1 MVLNWFIQIALGILG
16 GVMLYY
22 GAEFLVKGGVS
33 IALKFKITPLVIGLT
48 LVAFAT
54 SAPELAV
61 SIDASLKG
69 HGDVAMGN
77 VVGSNICN
85 IALILGLSALI
96 APLPVNRKILKLDMP
111 LMLAATAVL
120 ILFFL
125 LNNGVNRWQGAV
137 LFAGVVFYTVWSIY
151 SSRKEGV
158 SEDDG
163 GDEVEIKEVNTLL
176 SIGLVIAG
184 LLTLV
189 FGARFF
195 VGSATFIARQLSVP
209 EAVIALTVVA
219 FGTSLPELATS
230 VVAALKGEQDIA
242 IGNVVGSN
250 IFNILC
256 IMGIAPMIK
265 PVAARGIST
274 IDMLVMAVVALLLL
288 VMMLFGKK
296 INRAEG
302 ALFLGIN
309 FAYVGYLV
317 YKVLCPPTA

>member
-1 MVLNWFIQIALGILG
+1 MDWFLQILQGILG

-61 SIDASLKG
+61 SISASLKG
-69 HGDVAMGN
+69 SGDVAMGN

-96 APLPVNRKILKLDMP
+96 APLPVNKKLLKLDMP
-111 LMLAATAVL
+111 LVMGASLVLA
-120 ILFFL
+120 LFYL
-125 LNNGVNRWQGAV
+125 LNNGVNRWQGAIF
-137 LFAGVVFYTVWSIY
+137 FAGVLAYTVWSIY

-163 GDEVEIKEVNTLL
+163 GDEVEIKEVSTLL

-184 LLTLV
+184 LLILV

-195 VGSATFIARQLSVP
+195 VGCATFVATKLGVP

-230 VVAALKGEQDIA
+230 VVAALKHEQDIA

-256 IMGIAPMIK
+256 IMGISPMIK
-265 PVAARGIST
+265 PITARGIT
-274 IDMLVMAVVALLLL
+274 LLDMGLMIGIAALLWA
-288 VMMLFGKK
+288 MMIFGKK
-296 INRAEG
+296 INRLEG
-302 ALFLGIN
+302 ALFLVIN
-309 FAYVGYLV
+309 FTYVGYLV
-317 YKVLCPPTA
+317 YKVL

>member
-1 MVLNWFIQIALGILG
+1 
-16 GVMLYY
+16 MLYY

-96 APLPVNRKILKLDMP
+96 SPLPVNRKILKLDMP

-137 LFAGVVFYTVWSIY
+137 FFAGVVSYTVWSIY

-302 ALFLGIN
+302 ALFLGIT

-317 YKVLCPPTA
+317 YKVL

>member
-69 HGDVAMGN
+69 QGDVAMGN

-120 ILFFL
+120 ILFVL
-125 LNNGVNRWQGAV
+125 LNHGVNRWQGAV

-195 VGSATFIARQLSVP
+195 VGCATFIARQLEVP

-317 YKVLCPPTA
+317 YKVL

>member
-1 MVLNWFIQIALGILG
+1 MSAWVINILLGILG

-33 IALKFKITPLVIGLT
+33 IALKFKISPLVIGLT

-69 HGDVAMGN
+69 HGDVALGN

-96 APLPVNRKILKLDMP
+96 APLPVNRKLLKLDMP
-111 LMLAATAVL
+111 LMMGASLL
-120 ILFFL
+120 LLLFFWL
-125 LNNGVNRWQGAV
+125 SNGVNRWQGAI
-137 LFAGVVFYTVWSIY
+137 LFAGVVSYTVWSVY

-163 GDEVEIKEVNTLL
+163 GDEVEIKEINTFL
-176 SIGLVIAG
+176 SIGLVVAG

-189 FGARFF
+189 FGAKFF
-195 VGSATFIARQLSVP
+195 VGCATFVAARLGVP
-209 EAVIALTVVA
+209 EAVIALTIVA

-230 VVAALKGEQDIA
+230 VVAALKHEQDIA

-250 IFNILC
+250 IFNVLC
-256 IMGIAPMIK
+256 ILGISPMIK
-265 PVAARGIST
+265 PVTAQGINYL
-274 IDMLVMAVVALLLL
+274 DFGVMLGVALALWL
-288 VMMLFGKK
+288 MMIFGKK
-296 INRAEG
+296 ITRTEG
-302 ALFLGIN
+302 LFFLLIN
-309 FAYVGYLV
+309 TTYVGYLV
-317 YKVLCPPTA
+317 CRVI

>member
-1 MVLNWFIQIALGILG
+1 MDWFVQIMLGILG

-61 SIDASLKG
+61 SISASLKG
-69 HGDVAMGN
+69 SGDVAMGN

-96 APLPVNRKILKLDMP
+96 APLPVNKKLLKLDIP
-111 LMLAATAVL
+111 LMFVASLLLTGC
-120 ILFFL
+120 FL
-125 LNNGVNRWQGAV
+125 LNHGVNRWQG
-137 LFAGVVFYTVWSIY
+137 LIFFLGILSYTVWSIY
-151 SSRKEGV
+151 ASRKEGV

-163 GDEVEIKEVNTLL
+163 GDEVEIKEINTWL
-176 SIGLVIAG
+176 SVALVVGG
-184 LLTLV
+184 LLILV

-195 VGSATFIARQLSVP
+195 VGSAEFIALNLGVP
-209 EAVIALTVVA
+209 KAIVGLTVVA

-230 VVAALKGEQDIA
+230 IVAALKKEQDIA

-256 IMGIAPMIK
+256 IMGISPMIK
-265 PVAARGIST
+265 PIAAQGISLY
-274 IDMLVMAVVALLLL
+274 DFGVMLVIAALLWG
-288 VMMLFGKK
+288 MMICCKK
-296 INRAEG
+296 IGRPAG
-302 ALFLGIN
+302 LVLLIAN
-309 FAYVGYLV
+309 FAYVGWLIAQTV
-317 YKVLCPPTA
+317 K

>member
-1 MVLNWFIQIALGILG
+1 MSAWFINILMGILG

-33 IALKFKITPLVIGLT
+33 IALKFKISPLVIGLT

-69 HGDVAMGN
+69 HGDVALGN

-96 APLPVNRKILKLDMP
+96 APLPINKKLLKLDMP
-111 LMLAATAVL
+111 LMMAASLLLV
-120 ILFFL
+120 LFFC
-125 LNNGVNRWQGAV
+125 LNNGVNRWQGAIF
-137 LFAGVVFYTVWSIY
+137 FAGVIAYTVWSIY
-151 SSRKEGV
+151 ASRKEGV

-163 GDEVEIKEVNTLL
+163 GDEVEIKEINTLL
-176 SIGLVIAG
+176 SIGLVIGG
-184 LLTLV
+184 LLILV
-189 FGARFF
+189 FGAKFF
-195 VGSATFIARQLSVP
+195 VGCATFIATRLGVP
-209 EAVIALTVVA
+209 EAVIALTIVA

-230 VVAALKGEQDIA
+230 IVAALKHEQDIA

-256 IMGIAPMIK
+256 IMGVSPMIK
-265 PVAARGIST
+265 PVAARGLT
-274 IDMLVMAVVALLLL
+274 FLDMGVMIGIALLLWI
-288 VMMLFGKK
+288 MMICGKK

-302 ALFLGIN
+302 ALLLVIN
-309 FAYVGYLV
+309 FVYVGFLV
-317 YKVLCPPTA
+317 YKVL

>member
-1 MVLNWFIQIALGILG
+1 MVVWLTNILLGILG

-33 IALKFKITPLVIGLT
+33 IALKFKVSPLVIGLT

-96 APLPVNRKILKLDMP
+96 APLPINKKLLKLDMP
-111 LMLAATAVL
+111 LMMAASLLLA
-120 ILFFL
+120 LFFWF
-125 LNNGVNRWQGAV
+125 NNGVNRWQGAL
-137 LFAGVVFYTVWSIY
+137 LFIGVVTYTVWSVY
-151 SSRKEGV
+151 ASRKEGV
-158 SEDDG
+158 SENDG
-163 GDEVEIKEVNTLL
+163 GDEVEMKEVSVLL

-189 FGARFF
+189 FGAKFF
-195 VGSATFIARQLSVP
+195 VGCATFIATRLGVP

-230 VVAALKGEQDIA
+230 VVAALKHEQDIA

-250 IFNILC
+250 IFNILS
-256 IMGIAPMIK
+256 IMGITPMIK
-265 PVAARGIST
+265 PVTAQGIT
-274 IDMLVMAVVALLLL
+274 YLDMGLMLGIAALLWI
-288 VMMLFGKK
+288 MMIFGKK
-296 INRAEG
+296 LNRAEG
-302 ALFLGIN
+302 TLLLVIN
-309 FAYVGYLV
+309 FLYVGFLV
-317 YKVLCPPTA
+317 YKVL

>member
-1 MVLNWFIQIALGILG
+1 MSAWVINILMGILG

-33 IALKFKITPLVIGLT
+33 IALKFKISPLVIGLT

-61 SIDASLKG
+61 SINASLKG
-69 HGDVAMGN
+69 HGDVALGN

-96 APLPVNRKILKLDMP
+96 APLPVNRKLLKLDMP
-111 LMLAATAVL
+111 LMMAASLAL
-120 ILFFL
+120 LLFFWL
-125 LNNGVNRWQGAV
+125 SNGVNRWQGAI
-137 LFAGVVFYTVWSIY
+137 LFAGVVSYTVWSVY
-151 SSRKEGV
+151 ASRKEGV

-163 GDEVEIKEVNTLL
+163 GDEVEIKEINTFL

-189 FGARFF
+189 FGAKFF
-195 VGSATFIARQLSVP
+195 VGCATFVAAKLGVP
-209 EAVIALTVVA
+209 EAVIALTIVA

-230 VVAALKGEQDIA
+230 VVAALKHEQDIA

-250 IFNILC
+250 IFNILS
-256 IMGIAPMIK
+256 IMGISPMIK
-265 PVAARGIST
+265 PVTAQGINYL
-274 IDMLVMAVVALLLL
+274 DFGVMIGVALALW
-288 VMMLFGKK
+288 VMMIFGKK
-296 INRAEG
+296 ITRTEG
-302 ALFLGIN
+302 LFFLLIN
-309 FAYVGYLV
+309 TAYVGYLV
-317 YKVLCPPTA
+317 YRVI

>member
-1 MVLNWFIQIALGILG
+1 MDWFIQISMGILG

-33 IALKFKITPLVIGLT
+33 IALKFKISPLVIGLT

-61 SIDASLKG
+61 SVGATFDG

-96 APLPVNRKILKLDMP
+96 APLPVNRKLLKLDMP
-111 LMLAATAVL
+111 LMMGASLLLA
-120 ILFFL
+120 LFYL
-125 LNNGVNRWQGAV
+125 LNNGVNRWQGAIF
-137 LFAGVVFYTVWSIY
+137 FAGIIAYTVWSIY
-151 SSRKEGV
+151 ASRKEGV

-163 GDEVEIKEVNTLL
+163 GDEVEIKEVKTWL
-176 SIGLVIAG
+176 SILLVVGG
-184 LLTLV
+184 LLILV
-189 FGARFF
+189 YGAKFF
-195 VGSATFIARQLSVP
+195 VGCATFVAAKLGVP

-230 VVAALKGEQDIA
+230 IVAALKHEQDIA

-256 IMGIAPMIK
+256 IMGVTPVLK
-265 PVAARGIST
+265 PVTAAGIT
-274 IDMLVMAVVALLLL
+274 LLDMGVMIGIALLLWG
-288 VMMLFGKK
+288 MMIFGKK
-296 INRAEG
+296 ITRAEG
-302 ALFLGIN
+302 ALLLILN
-309 FAYVGYLV
+309 FVYVGYLV
-317 YKVLCPPTA
+317 MQTVK

>member
-1 MVLNWFIQIALGILG
+1 MSAWVINILMGILG

-33 IALKFKITPLVIGLT
+33 IALKFKISPLVIGLT

-61 SIDASLKG
+61 SINASLKG
-69 HGDVAMGN
+69 HGDVALGN

-96 APLPVNRKILKLDMP
+96 APLPVNRKLLKLDMP
-111 LMLAATAVL
+111 LMMAASLAL
-120 ILFFL
+120 LLFFWL
-125 LNNGVNRWQGAV
+125 SNGVNRWQGAI
-137 LFAGVVFYTVWSIY
+137 LFAGVVAYTVWSVY

-163 GDEVEIKEVNTLL
+163 GDDVEIKEINTFL

-189 FGARFF
+189 FGAKFF
-195 VGSATFIARQLSVP
+195 VGCATFVAAKLGVP

-219 FGTSLPELATS
+219 LGTSLPELATS
-230 VVAALKGEQDIA
+230 VVAALKHEQDIA

-250 IFNILC
+250 IFNILS
-256 IMGIAPMIK
+256 IMGISPMIK
-265 PVAARGIST
+265 PVTAQGINYL
-274 IDMLVMAVVALLLL
+274 DFGVMIGVALALW
-288 VMMLFGKK
+288 VMMIFGKK
-296 INRAEG
+296 ITRTEG
-302 ALFLGIN
+302 IFFLLIN
-309 FAYVGYLV
+309 TAYVGFLV
-317 YKVLCPPTA
+317 YRVI

>member
-1 MVLNWFIQIALGILG
+1 MVVWLTNILLGILG

-33 IALKFKITPLVIGLT
+33 IALKFKVSPLVIGLT

-96 APLPVNRKILKLDMP
+96 APLPINKKLLKLDMP
-111 LMLAATAVL
+111 LMMAASLLLA
-120 ILFFL
+120 LFFW
-125 LNNGVNRWQGAV
+125 LNNGVNRWQGAL
-137 LFAGVVFYTVWSIY
+137 LFIGVVTYTVWSVY
-151 SSRKEGV
+151 ASRKEGV
-158 SEDDG
+158 SENDG
-163 GDEVEIKEVNTLL
+163 GDEVEMKEVSVLL

-189 FGARFF
+189 FGAKFF
-195 VGSATFIARQLSVP
+195 VGCATFIATRLGVP

-230 VVAALKGEQDIA
+230 VVAALKHEQDIA

-250 IFNILC
+250 IFNILS
-256 IMGIAPMIK
+256 IMGITPMIK
-265 PVAARGIST
+265 PVTAQGIT
-274 IDMLVMAVVALLLL
+274 YLDMGLMLGIAALLWI
-288 VMMLFGKK
+288 MMIFGKK
-296 INRAEG
+296 LNRAEG
-302 ALFLGIN
+302 TLLLVIN
-309 FAYVGYLV
+309 FLYAGFLV
-317 YKVLCPPTA
+317 YKVL

>member
-1 MVLNWFIQIALGILG
+1 MDWFIQIAMGILG

-33 IALKFKITPLVIGLT
+33 IALKFKISPLVIGLT

-61 SIDASLKG
+61 SLDATLEG

-96 APLPVNRKILKLDMP
+96 SPLPVNRKLLKLDMP
-111 LMLAATAVL
+111 LMMGASLLLAM
-120 ILFFL
+120 FYL
-125 LNNGVNRWQGAV
+125 LNNGVNRWQGAIF
-137 LFAGVVFYTVWSIY
+137 FAGIIAYTVWSIY
-151 SSRKEGV
+151 ASRKEGV

-163 GDEVEIKEVNTLL
+163 GDEVEIKEVKTWL
-176 SIGLVIAG
+176 SIVLVVGG
-184 LLTLV
+184 LLILV
-189 FGARFF
+189 YGAKFF
-195 VGSATFIARQLSVP
+195 VGCATFVAAKLGVP

-230 VVAALKGEQDIA
+230 IVAALKNEQDIA

-256 IMGIAPMIK
+256 IMGITPVVK
-265 PVAARGIST
+265 PVAATGIT
-274 IDMLVMAVVALLLL
+274 QLDMGVMLGVSLLLWG
-288 VMMLFGKK
+288 MILFGKK
-296 INRAEG
+296 ISRTAG
-302 ALFLGIN
+302 GILLLIN
-309 FAYVGYLV
+309 CVYVGYLV
-317 YKVLCPPTA
+317 VHTLK

>member
-1 MVLNWFIQIALGILG
+1 MDWFLQILQGILG

-61 SIDASLKG
+61 SISASLNG
-69 HGDVAMGN
+69 SGDVAMGN

-96 APLPVNRKILKLDMP
+96 APLPVNKKLLKLDMP
-111 LMLAATAVL
+111 LMLGASLVL
-120 ILFFL
+120 ALFYL
-125 LNNGVNRWQGAV
+125 LNNGVNRWQGAIF
-137 LFAGVVFYTVWSIY
+137 FAGILAYTVWSIY

-163 GDEVEIKEVNTLL
+163 GDEVEIKEVSTLL

-184 LLTLV
+184 LLILV

-195 VGSATFIARQLSVP
+195 VGCATFVATKLGVP

-230 VVAALKGEQDIA
+230 IVAALKHEQDIA

-256 IMGIAPMIK
+256 IMGISPMLK
-265 PVAARGIST
+265 PIAAKGIT
-274 IDMLVMAVVALLLL
+274 LLDMGLMIGIAALLWA
-288 VMMLFGKK
+288 MMIFGKK
-296 INRAEG
+296 INRLEG
-302 ALFLGIN
+302 ALFLVIN
-309 FAYVGYLV
+309 FTYVGYLV
-317 YKVLCPPTA
+317 YKVL

>member
-1 MVLNWFIQIALGILG
+1 MQAVLNLFYGLAGLAL
-16 GVMLYY
+16 LYY

-33 IALKFKITPLVIGLT
+33 IALKFKVSPLVIGLT

-96 APLPVNRKILKLDMP
+96 APLPINKKLLKLDMP
-111 LMLAATAVL
+111 LMMAASLLLA
-120 ILFFL
+120 LFFW
-125 LNNGVNRWQGAV
+125 LNNGVNRWQGAL
-137 LFAGVVFYTVWSIY
+137 LFIGVVTYTVWSVY
-151 SSRKEGV
+151 ASRKEGV
-158 SEDDG
+158 SENDG
-163 GDEVEIKEVNTLL
+163 GDEVEMKEVSILL

-189 FGARFF
+189 FGAKFF
-195 VGSATFIARQLSVP
+195 VGCATFIATRLGVP

-230 VVAALKGEQDIA
+230 VVAALKHEQDIA

-250 IFNILC
+250 IFNILS
-256 IMGIAPMIK
+256 IMGITPMIK
-265 PVAARGIST
+265 PVTAQGIT
-274 IDMLVMAVVALLLL
+274 YLDMGLMLGIAALLWI
-288 VMMLFGKK
+288 MMIFGKK

-302 ALFLGIN
+302 TLLLVIN
-309 FAYVGYLV
+309 FLYAGFLV
-317 YKVLCPPTA
+317 YKVL

>member
-1 MVLNWFIQIALGILG
+1 MVVWLINILLGILG

-33 IALKFKITPLVIGLT
+33 IALKFKVSPLVIGLT

-96 APLPVNRKILKLDMP
+96 APLPINKKLLKLDMP
-111 LMLAATAVL
+111 LMMAASLLLA
-120 ILFFL
+120 LFFW
-125 LNNGVNRWQGAV
+125 LNNGVNRWQGAL
-137 LFAGVVFYTVWSIY
+137 LFIGVVTYTVWSVY
-151 SSRKEGV
+151 ASRKEGV
-158 SEDDG
+158 SENDG
-163 GDEVEIKEVNTLL
+163 GDEVEMKEVSVLL

-189 FGARFF
+189 FGAKFF
-195 VGSATFIARQLSVP
+195 VGCATFIATRLGVP

-230 VVAALKGEQDIA
+230 VVAALKHEQDIA

-250 IFNILC
+250 IFNILS

-265 PVAARGIST
+265 PVTAQGIT
-274 IDMLVMAVVALLLL
+274 YLDMGLMLGIAALLWI
-288 VMMLFGKK
+288 MMIFGKK

-302 ALFLGIN
+302 TLLLVIN
-309 FAYVGYLV
+309 FLYAGFLV
-317 YKVLCPPTA
+317 YKVL

>member
-1 MVLNWFIQIALGILG
+1 MSAWVINILMGILG

-33 IALKFKITPLVIGLT
+33 IALKFKISPLVIGLT

-61 SIDASLKG
+61 SINASLKG
-69 HGDVAMGN
+69 HGDVALGN

-96 APLPVNRKILKLDMP
+96 APLPFNRKLLKLDMP
-111 LMLAATAVL
+111 LMMGASL
-120 ILFFL
+120 ILLLFFWL
-125 LNNGVNRWQGAV
+125 SNGVNRWQGAI
-137 LFAGVVFYTVWSIY
+137 LFAGVVSYTVWSVY
-151 SSRKEGV
+151 ASRKEGV

-163 GDEVEIKEVNTLL
+163 GDDVEIKEINTFL

-189 FGARFF
+189 FGAKFF
-195 VGSATFIARQLSVP
+195 VGCATFVAAKLGVP

-219 FGTSLPELATS
+219 LGTSLPELATS
-230 VVAALKGEQDIA
+230 VVAALKHEQDIA

-250 IFNILC
+250 IFNILS
-256 IMGIAPMIK
+256 IMGISPMIK
-265 PVAARGIST
+265 PVTAQGINYL
-274 IDMLVMAVVALLLL
+274 DFGVMIGVALALW
-288 VMMLFGKK
+288 VMMIFGKK
-296 INRAEG
+296 ITRTEG
-302 ALFLGIN
+302 IFFLLIN
-309 FAYVGYLV
+309 TAYVGFLV
-317 YKVLCPPTA
+317 YRVI

>member
-1 MVLNWFIQIALGILG
+1 MSAWVINILMGILG

-33 IALKFKITPLVIGLT
+33 IALKFKISPLVIGLT

-61 SIDASLKG
+61 SINASLKG
-69 HGDVAMGN
+69 HGDVALGN

-96 APLPVNRKILKLDMP
+96 APLPVNRKLLKLDMP
-111 LMLAATAVL
+111 LMMGASL
-120 ILFFL
+120 ILLLFFWL
-125 LNNGVNRWQGAV
+125 SNGVNRWQGAI
-137 LFAGVVFYTVWSIY
+137 LFAGVVSYTVWSVY

-163 GDEVEIKEVNTLL
+163 GDEVEIKEINTFL

-189 FGARFF
+189 FGAKFF
-195 VGSATFIARQLSVP
+195 VGCATFVAAKLGVP

-219 FGTSLPELATS
+219 LGTSLPELATS
-230 VVAALKGEQDIA
+230 VVAALKHEQDIA

-250 IFNILC
+250 IFNILS
-256 IMGIAPMIK
+256 IMGISPMIK
-265 PVAARGIST
+265 PVTAQGINYL
-274 IDMLVMAVVALLLL
+274 DFGVMIGVALALW
-288 VMMLFGKK
+288 VMMIFGKK
-296 INRAEG
+296 ITRTEG
-302 ALFLGIN
+302 IFFLLIN
-309 FAYVGYLV
+309 TAYVGFLV
-317 YKVLCPPTA
+317 YRVI

>member
-1 MVLNWFIQIALGILG
+1 MDWLIQIAMGILG

-33 IALKFKITPLVIGLT
+33 IALKFKISPLVIGLT

-61 SIDASLKG
+61 SVNATLEG

-96 APLPVNRKILKLDMP
+96 APLPVNRKLLKLDMP
-111 LMLAATAVL
+111 LMLVASFLLAV
-120 ILFFL
+120 FYL
-125 LNNGVNRWQGAV
+125 LNNGVNRWQGII
-137 LFAGVVFYTVWSIY
+137 LFLGVISYTVWSIY
-151 SSRKEGV
+151 ASRKEGV

-163 GDEVEIKEVNTLL
+163 GDEVEIKEINTWL
-176 SIGLVIAG
+176 SIALVVGG
-184 LLTLV
+184 LLILV

-195 VGSATFIARQLSVP
+195 VGCAAFIAAKLGVP

-230 VVAALKGEQDIA
+230 IVAAIKHEQDIA

-256 IMGIAPMIK
+256 IMGVTPVIK
-265 PVAARGIST
+265 PVAAVGIT
-274 IDMLVMAVVALLLL
+274 LLDMGVMLGIALLLWG
-288 VMMLFGKK
+288 MMLFGKK

-302 ALFLGIN
+302 ALLLVIN
-309 FAYVGYLV
+309 CVYVGYLV
-317 YKVLCPPTA
+317 MQTQTVK

>member
-1 MVLNWFIQIALGILG
+1 MSAWVINILMGILG

-33 IALKFKITPLVIGLT
+33 IALKFKISPLVIGLT

-61 SIDASLKG
+61 SINASLKG
-69 HGDVAMGN
+69 HGDVALGN

-96 APLPVNRKILKLDMP
+96 APLPVNRKLLKLDMP
-111 LMLAATAVL
+111 LMMAASLAL
-120 ILFFL
+120 LLFFWL
-125 LNNGVNRWQGAV
+125 SNGVNRWQGAI
-137 LFAGVVFYTVWSIY
+137 LFAGVVAYTVWSVY

-163 GDEVEIKEVNTLL
+163 GDEVEIKEINTFL
-176 SIGLVIAG
+176 SIGLVVAG

-189 FGARFF
+189 FGAKFF
-195 VGSATFIARQLSVP
+195 VGCATFVAAKLGVP
-209 EAVIALTVVA
+209 EAVIALTIVA

-230 VVAALKGEQDIA
+230 VVAALKHEQDIA

-250 IFNILC
+250 IFNILS
-256 IMGIAPMIK
+256 IMGISPMIK
-265 PVAARGIST
+265 PVTAQGINYL
-274 IDMLVMAVVALLLL
+274 DFGVMIGVALALW
-288 VMMLFGKK
+288 VMMIFGKK
-296 INRAEG
+296 ITRTEG
-302 ALFLGIN
+302 IFFLLIN
-309 FAYVGYLV
+309 TAYVGFLV
-317 YKVLCPPTA
+317 YRVI

>member
-1 MVLNWFIQIALGILG
+1 MVVWLTNILLGILG

-33 IALKFKITPLVIGLT
+33 IALKFKVSPLVIGLT

-96 APLPVNRKILKLDMP
+96 APLPINKKLLKLDMP
-111 LMLAATAVL
+111 LMMAASLLLA
-120 ILFFL
+120 LFFW
-125 LNNGVNRWQGAV
+125 LNNGVNRWQGAL
-137 LFAGVVFYTVWSIY
+137 LFIGVVTYTVWSVY
-151 SSRKEGV
+151 ASRKEGV
-158 SEDDG
+158 SENDG
-163 GDEVEIKEVNTLL
+163 GDEVEMKEVSVLL

-189 FGARFF
+189 FGAKFF
-195 VGSATFIARQLSVP
+195 VGCATFLATRLGVP

-230 VVAALKGEQDIA
+230 VVAALKHEQDIA

-250 IFNILC
+250 IFNILS
-256 IMGIAPMIK
+256 IMGITPMIK
-265 PVAARGIST
+265 PVTAQGIT
-274 IDMLVMAVVALLLL
+274 YLDMGLMLGIAALLWI
-288 VMMLFGKK
+288 MMIFGKK
-296 INRAEG
+296 LNRAEG
-302 ALFLGIN
+302 TLLLVIN
-309 FAYVGYLV
+309 FLYAGFLV
-317 YKVLCPPTA
+317 YKVL

>member
-1 MVLNWFIQIALGILG
+1 MSAWVINILMGILG

-33 IALKFKITPLVIGLT
+33 IALKFKISPLVIGLT

-61 SIDASLKG
+61 SINASLKG
-69 HGDVAMGN
+69 HGDVALGN

-96 APLPVNRKILKLDMP
+96 APLPVNRKLLKLDMP
-111 LMLAATAVL
+111 LMMAASLAL
-120 ILFFL
+120 LLFFWL
-125 LNNGVNRWQGAV
+125 SNGVNRWQGAI
-137 LFAGVVFYTVWSIY
+137 LFAGVVAYTVWSVY

-163 GDEVEIKEVNTLL
+163 GDEVEIKEINTFL

-189 FGARFF
+189 FGAKFF
-195 VGSATFIARQLSVP
+195 VGCATFVAAKLGVP

-219 FGTSLPELATS
+219 LGTSLPELATS
-230 VVAALKGEQDIA
+230 VVAALKHEQDIA

-250 IFNILC
+250 IFNILS
-256 IMGIAPMIK
+256 IMGISPMIK
-265 PVAARGIST
+265 PVTAQGINYL
-274 IDMLVMAVVALLLL
+274 DFGVMIGVALALW
-288 VMMLFGKK
+288 VMMIFGKK
-296 INRAEG
+296 ITRTEG
-302 ALFLGIN
+302 IFFLLIN
-309 FAYVGYLV
+309 TAYVGFLV
-317 YKVLCPPTA
+317 YRVI

>member
-1 MVLNWFIQIALGILG
+1 MDWFVQIMLGILG

-61 SIDASLKG
+61 SISASLKG
-69 HGDVAMGN
+69 SGDVAMGN

-96 APLPVNRKILKLDMP
+96 APLPVNKKLLKLDMP
-111 LMLAATAVL
+111 LMFVASLLLTGC
-120 ILFFL
+120 FL
-125 LNNGVNRWQGAV
+125 LNHGVNRWQGAIFF
-137 LFAGVVFYTVWSIY
+137 LGILTYTVWSIY
-151 SSRKEGV
+151 ASRKEGV

-163 GDEVEIKEVNTLL
+163 GDEVEIKEINTWL
-176 SIGLVIAG
+176 SIALVIGG
-184 LLTLV
+184 LLILV
-189 FGARFF
+189 YGARFF
-195 VGSATFIARQLSVP
+195 VQSASFIAAKLGVP
-209 EAVIALTVVA
+209 EAIIGLTVVA

-230 VVAALKGEQDIA
+230 VVAALKKEQDIA

-256 IMGIAPMIK
+256 IMGISPLIK
-265 PVAARGIST
+265 PISARGISMF
-274 IDMLVMAVVALLLL
+274 DMIVMIAVAVMLYL
-288 VMMLFGKK
+288 MMLFGKN
-296 INRAEG
+296 INRLEG
-302 ALFLGIN
+302 ALLLAVN
-309 FAYVGYLV
+309 CAYVGFLV
-317 YKVLCPPTA
+317 YKVL

>member
-1 MVLNWFIQIALGILG
+1 MSAWVINILMGILG

-33 IALKFKITPLVIGLT
+33 IALKFKISPLVIGLT

-61 SIDASLKG
+61 SINASLKG
-69 HGDVAMGN
+69 HGDVALGN

-96 APLPVNRKILKLDMP
+96 APLPVNRKLLKLDMP
-111 LMLAATAVL
+111 LMMAASLVL
-120 ILFFL
+120 LLFFWL
-125 LNNGVNRWQGAV
+125 SNGVNRWQGAI
-137 LFAGVVFYTVWSIY
+137 LFAGVVSYTVWSVY
-151 SSRKEGV
+151 ASRKEGV

-163 GDEVEIKEVNTLL
+163 GDEVEIKEINTFL

-189 FGARFF
+189 FGAKFF
-195 VGSATFIARQLSVP
+195 VGCATFVAAKLGVP
-209 EAVIALTVVA
+209 EAVIALTIVA

-230 VVAALKGEQDIA
+230 VVAALKHEQDIA

-250 IFNILC
+250 IFNILS
-256 IMGIAPMIK
+256 IMGISPMIK
-265 PVAARGIST
+265 PVTAQGINYL
-274 IDMLVMAVVALLLL
+274 DFGVMIGVALALW
-288 VMMLFGKK
+288 VMMIFGKK
-296 INRAEG
+296 ITRTEG
-302 ALFLGIN
+302 IFFLLIN
-309 FAYVGYLV
+309 TAYVGFLV
-317 YKVLCPPTA
+317 YRVI

>member
-1 MVLNWFIQIALGILG
+1 MVLNWLIQIALGILG

-96 APLPVNRKILKLDMP
+96 SPLPVNRKILKLDMP

-137 LFAGVVFYTVWSIY
+137 FFAGVVSYTVWSIY

-317 YKVLCPPTA
+317 YKVL

>member
-1 MVLNWFIQIALGILG
+1 MDWLIQIAMGILG

-33 IALKFKITPLVIGLT
+33 IALKFKISPLVIGLT

-61 SIDASLKG
+61 SVGATFNG

-96 APLPVNRKILKLDMP
+96 APLPVNRKLLKLDMP
-111 LMLAATAVL
+111 LMMGASLLLA
-120 ILFFL
+120 LFYL
-125 LNNGVNRWQGAV
+125 LNNGVNRWQGAIF
-137 LFAGVVFYTVWSIY
+137 FAGIIAYTVWSIY
-151 SSRKEGV
+151 ASRKEGV

-163 GDEVEIKEVNTLL
+163 GDEVEIKEVKTWL
-176 SIGLVIAG
+176 SILLVAGG
-184 LLTLV
+184 LLILV
-189 FGARFF
+189 YGAKFF
-195 VGSATFIARQLSVP
+195 VGCATFVAAKLGVP

-230 VVAALKGEQDIA
+230 IVAALKKEQDIA

-256 IMGIAPMIK
+256 IMGVTPVLK
-265 PVAARGIST
+265 PVTAAGISLL
-274 IDMLVMAVVALLLL
+274 DMGVMLGISLLLWGMMIFGKKITRAEGALLLL
-288 VMMLFGKK
+288 V
-296 INRAEG
+296 
-302 ALFLGIN
+302 N
-309 FAYVGYLV
+309 FVYVGYLV
-317 YKVLCPPTA
+317 MQTVK

>member
-1 MVLNWFIQIALGILG
+1 MSAWVINILLGILG

-33 IALKFKITPLVIGLT
+33 IALKFKISPLVIGLT

-69 HGDVAMGN
+69 HGDVALGN

-96 APLPVNRKILKLDMP
+96 APLPVNRKLLKLDMP
-111 LMLAATAVL
+111 LMMAASLAL
-120 ILFFL
+120 LLFFWL
-125 LNNGVNRWQGAV
+125 SNGVNRWQGAI
-137 LFAGVVFYTVWSIY
+137 LFAGVVAYTVWSVY

-163 GDEVEIKEVNTLL
+163 GDEVEIKEINTFL

-189 FGARFF
+189 FGAKFF
-195 VGSATFIARQLSVP
+195 VGCATFVAAKLGVP
-209 EAVIALTVVA
+209 EAVIALTIVA

-230 VVAALKGEQDIA
+230 VVAALKHEQDIA

-250 IFNILC
+250 IFNILS
-256 IMGIAPMIK
+256 IMGISPMIK
-265 PVAARGIST
+265 PVTAQGINYL
-274 IDMLVMAVVALLLL
+274 DFGVMIGVALALW
-288 VMMLFGKK
+288 VMMIFGKK
-296 INRAEG
+296 ITRTEG
-302 ALFLGIN
+302 LFFLLIN
-309 FAYVGYLV
+309 TAYVGYLV
-317 YKVLCPPTA
+317 YRVI

>member
-1 MVLNWFIQIALGILG
+1 MVVTWLTQIALGVLG

-33 IALKFKITPLVIGLT
+33 IALKFKISPLVIGLT

-61 SIDASLKG
+61 SVSASLKG
-69 HGDVAMGN
+69 SGDVAMGN

-96 APLPVNRKILKLDMP
+96 APLPINRKLLKLDMP
-111 LMLAATAVL
+111 LMMGASVVL
-120 ILFFL
+120 LLFYL
-125 LNNGVNRWQGAV
+125 LNNGVNRWQGIIFFLGV
-137 LFAGVVFYTVWSIY
+137 LAYTVWSIY

-163 GDEVEIKEVNTLL
+163 GDEVEIKEVNTWL

-184 LLTLV
+184 LLILV

-195 VGSATFIARQLSVP
+195 VGSATFIARQLNVP

-230 VVAALKGEQDIA
+230 IVAALKHEQDIA

-256 IMGIAPMIK
+256 IMGISPMIK
-265 PVAARGIST
+265 PITAQGIT
-274 IDMLVMAVVALLLL
+274 LLDMGLMIGIAALLWI
-288 VMMLFGKK
+288 MMLCGKK
-296 INRAEG
+296 INRLEG
-302 ALFLGIN
+302 ALFLVIN
-309 FAYVGYLV
+309 FTYVGYLV
-317 YKVLCPPTA
+317 YKVL

>member
-1 MVLNWFIQIALGILG
+1 MSAWVINILMGILG

-33 IALKFKITPLVIGLT
+33 IALKFKISPLVIGLT

-61 SIDASLKG
+61 GINASLKG
-69 HGDVAMGN
+69 HGDVALGN

-96 APLPVNRKILKLDMP
+96 APLPVNRKLLKLDMP
-111 LMLAATAVL
+111 LMMAASLAL
-120 ILFFL
+120 LLFFWL
-125 LNNGVNRWQGAV
+125 SNGVNRWQGAI
-137 LFAGVVFYTVWSIY
+137 LFAGVVSYTVWSVY
-151 SSRKEGV
+151 ASRKEGV

-163 GDEVEIKEVNTLL
+163 GDEVEIKEINTFL

-189 FGARFF
+189 FGAKFF
-195 VGSATFIARQLSVP
+195 VGCATFVAAKLGVP
-209 EAVIALTVVA
+209 EAVIALTIVA

-230 VVAALKGEQDIA
+230 VVAALKHEQDIA

-250 IFNILC
+250 IFNILS
-256 IMGIAPMIK
+256 IMGISPMIK
-265 PVAARGIST
+265 PVTAQGINYL
-274 IDMLVMAVVALLLL
+274 DFGVMIGVALALW
-288 VMMLFGKK
+288 VMMIFGKK
-296 INRAEG
+296 ITRTEG
-302 ALFLGIN
+302 IFFLLIN
-309 FAYVGYLV
+309 TAYVGFLV
-317 YKVLCPPTA
+317 YRVI